1 MKPELKAFVLI
12 TIFALLVFALLAV
25 YFNHWWIALF
35 GLLLSVSYHEDKD
48 GKDDNKG
55 ENHDNR

>member
-35 GLLLSVSYHEDKD
+35 GLLLSVDYHEDS
-48 GKDDNKG
+48 KDDDK
-55 ENHDNR
+55 EDSDSH

>member
-1 MKPELKAFVLI
+1 MKPELKAFVLL

-35 GLLLSVSYHEDKD
+35 GLLLSVGYHEDKD
-48 GKDDNKG
+48 GKDDNK
-55 ENHDNR
+55 EDADHH

>member
-1 MKPELKAFVLI
+1 MKPELKAFVLT

-35 GLLLSVSYHEDKD
+35 GLLLSVGYHEDS
-48 GKDDNKG
+48 KDDNK
-55 ENHDNR
+55 EDVDHH

>member
-1 MKPELKAFVLI
+1 MKPELTAFLLL

-35 GLLLSVSYHEDKD
+35 GLLLSVGYHEDS
-48 GKDDNKG
+48 KDDDK
-55 ENHDNR
+55 EDFDHH